1 MEDGRLTGH
10 ALTRNLNPMRR
21 FDFPARRRRALG
33 GAAASVAPLVLV
45 AARLQAQ
52 QVPGSDL
59 FEFPLGTMGEAPA
72 LAEQSGVA
80 FWNPALAAMPRG
92 SRARFG
98 VAALATPADQGVSAQ
113 LAGVAVAFSKA
124 VTGGLSVARAGVQD
138 LVRTETDPQ
147 SLGRLS
153 YNSTVYSALV
163 ARRSPAH
170 VVTGLAL
177 RYRTGQLDDLRRGA
191 VGLDGGVLA
200 DGLLGKLDARVAVAS
215 FLWRPANQAD
225 ERATVTAATDARVG
239 GTGELREARAGYG
252 FTVTQGGSREH
263 YAVGSA
269 RYGAWAGRL
278 GVARATTFDDVTWRL
293 RLGVG
298 VYYARY
304 VVGVSRESS
313 GAAGLPATYQF
324 SLSSTIK

>member
-1 MEDGRLTGH
+1 ML
-10 ALTRNLNPMRR
+10 
-21 FDFPARRRRALG
+21 
-33 GAAASVAPLVLV
+33 
-45 AARLQAQ
+45 
-52 QVPGSDL
+52 
-59 FEFPLGTMGEAPA
+59 
-72 LAEQSGVA
+72 
-80 FWNPALAAMPRG
+80 
-92 SRARFG
+92 

-263 YAVGSA
+263 YADGTVQSAVNYAVGSA
-269 RYGAWAGRL
+269 RYGAWAGRF

-293 RLGVG
+293 RLGIG